1 MTETIIKT
9 IALIPPMLLIMAAV
23 SVLFDF
29 LNKMIL
35 KLVSKFYSTK
45 VGYYFEKYRM
55 FERIFFGTFALFII
69 IGTLLMGKEMIAYYR
84 R

>member
-9 IALIPPMLLIMAAV
+9 IILIPPMLLIMAAV

-29 LNKMIL
+29 LNRTIL
-35 KLVSKFYSTK
+35 KLINRFYSTK
-45 VGYYFEKYRM
+45 IGYYFEKYKL
-55 FERIFFGTFALFII
+55 FERIFFGTITLLII
-69 IGTLLMGKEMIAYYR
+69 VGTLLMGKEMIAYYR

>member
-9 IALIPPMLLIMAAV
+9 IILIPPMLIIMACF
-23 SVLFDF
+23 SILFDC
-29 LNKMIL
+29 LNKL
-35 KLVSKFYSTK
+35 LFRLLNKFYLTK
-45 VGYYFEKYRM
+45 IGYYFEKYKL
-55 FERIFFGTFALFII
+55 FERIFIGTFTLILV